1 MKFAFFN
8 EIILALGAFPISIV
22 YGHGYIFEPP
32 SRNYYAHTDG
42 LNSGSIAA
50 VPNKEYCPHCLNS
63 NAGVCGISEGGTDFD
78 AWLDSQGNPMPF
90 ISQRTYNKGEIIEI
104 KSHLTAV
111 SYEHVGQ
118 CKFRLVDTSPAMSS
132 LSLLYHM

>member
-8 EIILALGAFPISIV
+8 EIILALGAFPISTV
-22 YGHGYIFEPP
+22 YGHGYMFEPP

-42 LNSGSIAA
+42 LNSGSSPA
-50 VPNKEYCPHCLNS
+50 VPNKEYCHHCLNS
-63 NAGVCGISEGGTDFD
+63 NAGVCGISQGGTDFD

-104 KSHLTAV
+104 HSHLASV
-111 SYEHVGQ
+111 SYDHVG
-118 CKFRLVDTSPAMSS
+118 RHNSTLVDTSPAISS
-132 LSLLYHM
+132 FSLLYQI